1 VPLVAAEYA
10 FKAAKST
17 GLTAIA
23 VRGGDSVCF
32 VTQHKVPDKLTDPT
46 SVTLIHSITKRIGML
61 VMGMPGDARSLVQ
74 KARSEAAEFRFK
86 YGYEMPVHVLA
97 RVLADQAQV
106 YTQHA
111 YMRPL
116 GVIPI
121 LVAIDEEHGP
131 QLFKVD
137 PAGYF
142 VGYKVR
148 TATAGLA
155 VEALD
160 PNPPC
165 VLSGRHA
172 RRPPVWLPGPSTSPP
187 GTTGLFG
194 MQATAAGVKET
205 EAVNMLEKR
214 FKTGPQ
220 YSQKEAVELAISTL
234 QHVLGEDLKAADI
247 EVGLASAQEGGC
259 FRVLSTPELEE
270 HLTAI
275 SERD

>member
-1 VPLVAAEYA
+1 MSHGSGGYDRHITIFSPEGRLYQVEYA
-10 FKAAKST
+10 FKAAKSN

-23 VRGGDSVCF
+23 VRGTDSVCF
-32 VTQHKVPDKLTDPT
+32 VTQRKVPDKLTDPS
-46 SVTLIHSITKRIGML
+46 SVTQIHSITKNIGML
-61 VMGMPGDARSLVQ
+61 LTGMHGDARSLMQ

-86 YGYEMPVHVLA
+86 FGYEMPVHYLA

-121 LVAIDEEHGP
+121 LIAIDEERGP

-142 VGYKVR
+142 VGYK
-148 TATAGLA
+148 
-155 VEALD
+155 
-160 PNPPC
+160 
-165 VLSGRHA
+165 
-172 RRPPVWLPGPSTSPP
+172 
-187 GTTGLFG
+187 
-194 MQATAAGVKET
+194 ATAAGVKET
-205 EAVNMLEKR
+205 EAVNMLEKK

-220 YSQKEAVELAISTL
+220 YSQKEVVELAISTL
-234 QHVLGEDLKAADI
+234 QHVLGEDLKVSDI
-247 EVGLASAQEGGC
+247 EVGLASAQDGGR
-259 FRVLSTPELEE
+259 FRVLSCEELEE
-270 HLTAI
+270 HLVAI

>member
-1 VPLVAAEYA
+1 
-10 FKAAKST
+10 
-17 GLTAIA
+17 
-23 VRGGDSVCF
+23 
-32 VTQHKVPDKLTDPT
+32 
-46 SVTLIHSITKRIGML
+46 
-61 VMGMPGDARSLVQ
+61 
-74 KARSEAAEFRFK
+74 
-86 YGYEMPVHVLA
+86 
-97 RVLADQAQV
+97 
-106 YTQHA
+106 
-111 YMRPL
+111 MRPL

-148 TATAGLA
+148 ATAACPSVHNTLGHCLHRGVCA
-155 VEALD
+155 K
-160 PNPPC
+160 
-165 VLSGRHA
+165 GA
-172 RRPPVWLPGPSTSPP
+172 RISAKPSSVPLCNTGP
-187 GTTGLFG
+187 FG
-194 MQATAAGVKET
+194 MQATATGVKET

-220 YSQKEAVELAISTL
+220 YSQKEAVELAIATL

-247 EVGLASAQEGGC
+247 EVGLASVQEGGC
-259 FRVLSTPELEE
+259 FRVLSTAEVEE